1 MFFSENIT
9 ILLIVTKIIKKRKKY
24 FAVPLGYSFSKLS
37 DSKSPFLNI
46 LSWFLIL
53 EEAFKKNSLKIL
65 TK

>member
-46 LSWFLIL
+46 LS
-53 EEAFKKNSLKIL
+53 
-65 TK
+65 